1 MSLLIN
7 HFYRFG
13 DFTLDTDQ
21 RVLLREG
28 KPVALTPKVFDTL
41 LILVENS
48 GRIVEKEDLMRRLWP
63 DTFVEESNL
72 TFNIQQLRKS
82 LSDDARNPRYVGTVQ
97 RRGYRFIADVE
108 EVLSDRSQA
117 AGQNAPLFETSDV
130 LSPDTGNGLI
140 SQIDAQESGPVI
152 KSANENLAS
161 TLEKHFAVT
170 PAADTASTGVSKR
183 HLALAAAIVV
193 ALAIVGIVFWKFSN
207 GSIGNPGEGNRVD
220 GRLPSALPLKLE
232 KLTVTGQS
240 RHVAISPDGKHIAYT
255 RQVEKQSSIWLRQ
268 LATNTN
274 VEVVPATDRIS
285 GLAFANSGEY
295 LYFVKGDPTALYRV
309 SLFGGVQTKIV
320 DKLEGTFSVSADD
333 RQIAVIRRA
342 INRNGQ
348 DEVSLIVADS
358 DGTAERTLLVGL
370 YPNEVDIPLWSP
382 DGGAIICA
390 YGSSAGGGQDVSII
404 EVSVADGA
412 KRELSS
418 DRFSRI
424 AKMAWLPYKSALLM
438 AARKNLVD
446 NNQLW
451 LVSYPGMEISRIT
464 EELSPYLDLSVASN
478 ADKAVASQATRAS
491 DIWVGPSREPK
502 NLKKITQAIDTCWTP
517 NGRLVYS
524 STASGKRDLWI
535 MRPDG
540 TEQRQL
546 TVNGAVNGEPGVTP
560 DNRYIV
566 FTSNRTGA
574 FQVWRMDLD
583 GANQIPLTNGVAKT
597 HPTISPDGK
606 WVIYNAT
613 DDWHLWKVSIEGGEP
628 LQLTGYIASMPSV
641 SPDGK
646 MIACVGRSE
655 SKHQILILPIE
666 GGRPLKRIDYS
677 GGSLSGTRI
686 EWTPDGKAVIYAA
699 RLVRSTSIFRQ
710 SLDGGPKE
718 EIASFEQDELFDF
731 GYSID
736 GQFLAVTRGGWQHD
750 IVLISDLQ
758 SAMKS
763 R

>member
-21 RVLLREG
+21 RVLLRDG
-28 KPVALTPKVFDTL
+28 KPLALTPKVFDTL

-82 LSDDARNPRYVGTVQ
+82 LSDDARNPRYVGTVA

-117 AGQNAPLFETSDV
+117 SGQTARPFQTSDAQ
-130 LSPDTGNGLI
+130 SPNAEDRLI
-140 SQIDAQESGPVI
+140 NQIGAQNSKPDI
-152 KSANENLAS
+152 RSANENPAS
-161 TLEKHFAVT
+161 RLEMHFAVA
-170 PAADTASTGVSKR
+170 PAADTDWKNVSKR
-183 HLALAAAIVV
+183 QLALAAAVVV
-193 ALAIVGIVFWKFSN
+193 AVAVVGIVSWIFLS
-207 GSIGNPGEGNRVD
+207 GSIGNPGEGKRVD
-220 GRLPSALPLKLE
+220 GKLPSALPFKLE
-232 KLTVTGQS
+232 KLTATGQS
-240 RHVAISPDGKHIAYT
+240 RQVAISPDGKHIAYT
-255 RQVEKQSSIWLRQ
+255 RYVEKKSSIWLRQ
-268 LATNTN
+268 LATSTN
-274 VEVVPATDRIS
+274 VEIVPGADRIS
-285 GLAFANSGEY
+285 GLAFANSGES
-295 LYFVKGDPTALYRV
+295 LYFVRGDPTALYRV
-309 SLFGGVQTKIV
+309 SLFGGVPTKIV
-320 DKLEGTFSVSADD
+320 DKLEGNFSVSADD
-333 RQIAVIRRA
+333 RQIAIIRRA
-342 INRNGQ
+342 INHSGQ
-348 DEVSLIVADS
+348 DEISLIIADS

-370 YPNEVDIPLWSP
+370 YPNELDVPLWSP
-382 DGGAIICA
+382 DGGGIICA
-390 YGSSAGGGQDVSII
+390 YGSSVGGGQDVSIV
-404 EVSVADGA
+404 EVSIADGA
-412 KRELSS
+412 RKELSP
-418 DRFSRI
+418 DRFFRI
-424 AKMAWLPYKSALLM
+424 AKMAWLPHKSVLIM
-438 AARKNLVD
+438 AARKNSGD

-451 LVSYPGMEISRIT
+451 RVSYPGMEISRIT

-478 ADKAVASQATRAS
+478 ADTAVASQATRAS

-517 NGRLVYS
+517 NGRIVYS
-524 STASGKRDLWI
+524 STASGNRDLWI

-546 TVNGAVNGEPGVTP
+546 TVNAAVNGEPRVTP

-574 FQVWRMDLD
+574 FQVWRMNMD
-583 GANQIPLTNGVAKT
+583 GANQIPLTTGVAKA
-597 HPTISPDGK
+597 HPAISRDGK
-606 WVIYNAT
+606 WVLYNT
-613 DDWHLWKVSIEGGEP
+613 VDDWHLWKASIEGGEP
-628 LQLTGYIASMPSV
+628 LPLTSYVASMPSA

-655 SKHQILILPIE
+655 SKHQLLILPVD
-666 GGRPLKRIDYS
+666 GGQPLKRIDYS
-677 GGSLSGTRI
+677 GNSLSGTRL
-686 EWTPDGKAVIYAA
+686 EWTLDGKAVIYA
-699 RLVRSTSIFRQ
+699 VRPGRPTAIVRQ
-710 SLDGGPKE
+710 SLDGGPPE
-718 EIASFEQDELFDF
+718 EAASFEQDELFDF
-731 GYSID
+731 GYSTD

-758 SAMKS
+758 AAMKS